1 MIKIIMHGCNGKMGQ
16 VISEIVSQDDT
27 TKIVAGIDT
36 IDNKLNEYPLYTVI
50 DECREEADVM
60 IDFSNAKATNQLL
73 DYALRRKLPLVLCT
87 TGLSD
92 EQNSMVEEASKE
104 IPILRSANMSL
115 GVNTLI
121 TLAKMAAQVFGNAGF
136 DIEIVEKHHNLKV
149 DAPSGTALALADAIN
164 ETLNNEYEYKYTRH
178 DKREKRSKKEIGLH
192 AVRGG
197 TIVGEHNIYFA
208 GIDEVVELT
217 HVAQSKAV
225 FGKGAIEAAKFLARQ
240 PKGLYNMEDVIRDSV
255 I

>member
-1 MIKIIMHGCNGKMGQ
+1 MVSLFIVFKRRLTSISIK
-16 VISEIVSQDDT
+16 
-27 TKIVAGIDT
+27 
-36 IDNKLNEYPLYTVI
+36 
-50 DECREEADVM
+50 
-60 IDFSNAKATNQLL
+60 
-73 DYALRRKLPLVLCT
+73 
-87 TGLSD
+87 SD
-92 EQNSMVEEASKE
+92 PKGE
-104 IPILRSANMSL
+104 
-115 GVNTLI
+115 
-121 TLAKMAAQVFGNAGF
+121 
-136 DIEIVEKHHNLKV
+136 
-149 DAPSGTALALADAIN
+149 N
-164 ETLNNEYEYKYTRH
+164 ETTNNEYEYKYTRH